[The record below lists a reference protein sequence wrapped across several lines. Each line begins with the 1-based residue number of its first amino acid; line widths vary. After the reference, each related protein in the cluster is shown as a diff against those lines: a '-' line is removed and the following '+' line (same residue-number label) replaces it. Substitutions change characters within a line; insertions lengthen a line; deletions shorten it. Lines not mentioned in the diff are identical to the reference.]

1 MLTLISILDL
11 FPRFH
16 EKNCTFA
23 KVAVSCRI
31 SCNPL
36 ASGQND
42 DRRRL
47 KMAHDPIRLGQNSCN
62 TCAVRHRAICGA
74 LSDDELAGLS
84 RIGRQRKFRAG
95 DIILADEEPTTFFAN
110 VVSGVIKLE
119 KTSADGRQQI
129 VGLVFAPDFLGR
141 AYSRFNP
148 YFAQAATDAEVCTF
162 PHAGFERLLRSHP
175 GLEHR
180 LFENTLNELDSAREW
195 MFVLGRKSAQE
206 KVASFLHLIAK
217 RQPMIGCA
225 TIDASMHAAR
235 FELPLTRADIADF
248 LGLTIETVSRQLSNL
263 KRQGTIQLVSGREV
277 VVPDLRKLES
287 KAQGDDEAVA

>member
-1 MLTLISILDL
+1 
-11 FPRFH
+11 
-16 EKNCTFA
+16 
-23 KVAVSCRI
+23 
-31 SCNPL
+31 
-36 ASGQND
+36 
-42 DRRRL
+42 
-47 KMAHDPIRLGQNSCN
+47 MAHDPIRLGQNNCEN
-62 TCAVRHRAICGA
+62 CAVRHRAVCGA
-74 LSDDELAGLS
+74 LNDEELVSLT
-84 RIGRQRKFRAG
+84 RIGRIRRFRAG

-110 VVSGVIKLE
+110 VISGVIKLE

-141 AYSRFNP
+141 AFSHSNP
-148 YFAQAATDAEVCTF
+148 YFAQAATDAEICTF
-162 PHAGFERLLRSHP
+162 PHTGFEQILRSYP

-217 RQPMIGCA
+217 RQPMIGC
-225 TIDASMHAAR
+225 TLVDASAHAAR

-277 VVPDLRKLES
+277 IVPDLRKLES
-287 KAQGDDEAVA
+287 KAEGDDEAVA

>member
-1 MLTLISILDL
+1 
-11 FPRFH
+11 
-16 EKNCTFA
+16 
-23 KVAVSCRI
+23 
-31 SCNPL
+31 
-36 ASGQND
+36 
-42 DRRRL
+42 
-47 KMAHDPIRLGQNSCN
+47 MAHDSIRLRQSSCE
-62 TCAVRHRAICGA
+62 TCAVRHRTVCGA
-74 LSDDELAGLS
+74 LSNEELTSLS
-84 RIGRQRKFRAG
+84 RIGRMRKFKAG

-110 VVSGVIKLE
+110 VISGVIKLE
-119 KTSADGRQQI
+119 KTSVDGRQQI

-141 AYSRFNP
+141 AYSRSNP
-148 YFAQAATDAEVCTF
+148 YFAQAATDTEICTF
-162 PHAGFERLLRSHP
+162 PHTGFEQLLRNHP

-217 RQPMIGCA
+217 RQPMIGCQPIELGA
-225 TIDASMHAAR
+225 HAAR

-287 KAQGDDEAVA
+287 KADGDDEAVA